1 MDRLTWEQ
9 FFMAQCS
16 LLAVRSTC
24 TRLSVGAV
32 VVRDN
37 RIIAGGYNGSV
48 SGGDHCIDK
57 GCYVVDNHCIRTI
70 HAEMNALLQCGKYG
84 IPAAGSTL
92 YVTHFPC
99 LQCSKAIIQAG
110 ISKVYYGTDYRNNE
124 YAIELFEHAGI
135 DVEHIPFDGRTLDF
149 EKASKEKLFNDMM
162 QTMQL
167 ADVSE
172 NDLKSFSE
180 RAQVLFG
187 N

>member
-1 MDRLTWEQ
+1 MKRITWEQ

-24 TRLSVGAV
+24 TRLAVGAV
-32 VVRDN
+32 IVRDN

-48 SGGDHCIDK
+48 SGGDHCIDN

-110 ISKVYYGTDYRNNE
+110 ISKVYYGSDYKNSD
-124 YAIELFEHAGI
+124 YAIELFNHAGI
-135 DVEHIPFDGRTLDF
+135 DVEHIPFDERTLDF
-149 EKASKEKLFNDMM
+149 ELASKQELVQDMLYKM
-162 QTMQL
+162 QH
-167 ADVSE
+167 AGISE
-172 NDLKSFSE
+172 NDLNSFSE
-180 RAQVLFG
+180 RAQQLFG